1 MMAHSLDRLTIRGFK
16 SIRTL
21 EEFQLNNLNVF
32 IGGNGAGKS
41 NLVEF
46 FRLLRSVIDGNLND
60 YIRSGGGISHFLFN
74 GLKVTSQIC
83 FEAHFGPHGYR
94 FSLQPGP
101 SETPLLSA
109 EARFYQDENSGW
121 WELGD
126 STDGKSLLVKEV
138 NSDSSNSG
146 YCQAIYDAI
155 SSWQIYHFH
164 DTSPTAALRQYENIQ
179 DNKALR
185 CDAANIAPYLLRLK
199 QDNHDA
205 YREILN
211 SVRLVIPFLKD
222 FLLEVAEF
230 GATQKVNLSWQQE
243 GSDHPMQPHHFS
255 DGSIRFICLATA
267 LLQPD
272 PPSTIIIDEP
282 ELGLHH
288 CAIPILAELIRDAAK
303 KTQLIIATQSPS
315 LIDKFR
321 IEDVVVVNRKDG
333 ASSFERLQEKEFS
346 AWLENFSVGELWSL
360 NVISGGPA

>member
-1 MMAHSLDRLTIRGFK
+1 MMPHSLDRLTIRGFK

-60 YIRSGGGISHFLFN
+60 YIRSGGGIGDFLFN
-74 GLKVTSQIC
+74 GSKVTSQVC
-83 FEAHFGPHGYR
+83 SEVNFGPHGYR
-94 FSLQPGP
+94 FSLKPGP
-101 SETPLLSA
+101 SGTPLLTA
-109 EARFYQDENSGW
+109 EARFYHDEDSGW
-121 WELGD
+121 RELGD
-126 STDGKSLLVKEV
+126 STDGKSFLEKE
-138 NSDSSNSG
+138 SDSSNRR
-146 YCQAIYDAI
+146 YCQQVYDAI

-164 DTSPTAALRQYENIQ
+164 DTSPTAALRQCEIIQ
-179 DNKALR
+179 DNKVLR
-185 CDAANIAPYLLRLK
+185 FDASNIAPYLLRLK

-211 SVRLVIPFLKD
+211 SVRLVIPFLED
-222 FLLEVAEF
+222 FLLEVTDS
-230 GATQKVNLSWQQE
+230 GAKQKVSLTWQQE
-243 GSDHPMQPHHFS
+243 GSDYPMQPYHFS

-272 PPSTIIIDEP
+272 PPSTIIINEP

-288 CAIPILAELIRDAAK
+288 SAIPILAELIRDAAK
-303 KTQLIIATQSPS
+303 RTQLIIATQSPA
-315 LIDKFR
+315 LIDKFG

-346 AWLENFSVGELWSL
+346 AWLENYSVGELWSL
-360 NVISGGPA
+360 NVICGGPA